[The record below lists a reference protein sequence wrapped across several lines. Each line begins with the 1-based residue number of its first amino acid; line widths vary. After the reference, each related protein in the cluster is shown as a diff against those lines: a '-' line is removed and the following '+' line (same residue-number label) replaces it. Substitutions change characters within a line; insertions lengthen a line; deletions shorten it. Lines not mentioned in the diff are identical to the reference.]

1 MKKIFIDESGDLGKK
16 GSKYFLITALII
28 NDEKPFDR
36 LIKNIRRNKFKKQ
49 LKKAIELKASD
60 SSIELINY
68 LLNKLSKLDFYCVS
82 VVILKEKNFSSYLTN
97 NNHKLYNFVSG
108 KLALNLELIKNEK
121 NLEIYIDK
129 SKRKSDLRKDFDQYF
144 NNNLRQSGI
153 NAKSIIK
160 HSYSHNFNCLQIVDF
175 ISWAIFQKFEYAND
189 ELVNKLSSKLEIHQI
204 WK

>member
-28 NDEKPFDR
+28 NNEKPFDR

-68 LLNKLSKLDFYCVS
+68 LLNKLIKLDFYCVS
-82 VVILKEKNFSSYLTN
+82 VVILKEKNFSPYLTN

-175 ISWAIFQKFEYAND
+175 ISWAIFQKFEYEND
-189 ELVNKLSSKLEIHQI
+189 EFVNKLSSKLEIHQI